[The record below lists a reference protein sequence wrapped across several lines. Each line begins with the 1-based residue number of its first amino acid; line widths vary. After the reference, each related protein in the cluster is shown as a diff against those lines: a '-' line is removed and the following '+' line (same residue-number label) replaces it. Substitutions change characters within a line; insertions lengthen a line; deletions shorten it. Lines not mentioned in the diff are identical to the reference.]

1 MNLCVQSTVLNPRSH
16 LSFLT
21 TCLEAQCSVDLIVNL
36 PRVPLGCGDVI
47 PPSSVCAVPS
57 YNAVQER
64 LPSRAEALLEFHD

>member
-1 MNLCVQSTVLNPRSH
+1 MSLCVQSTVLNPRSH

-36 PRVPLGCGDVI
+36 PRVLLGCGDVI
-47 PPSSVCAVPS
+47 PPNGVYAVPS

-64 LPSRAEALLEFHD
+64 LQSRAEALLECHN

>member
-36 PRVPLGCGDVI
+36 PRVPLGWGV
-47 PPSSVCAVPS
+47 SVVCRVPS
-57 YNAVQER
+57 CNAVQER
-64 LPSRAEALLEFHD
+64 LPSRAEALLECHD